1 MAKLKRPRTVQGKN
15 TVTFQIAEQVVEA
28 LKSRNPDALKNVLVS
43 FRNQITVGFDERP
56 GVGDARVALVTSWL
70 EKSPGASELFDIW
83 DTGSNYTSLVLVSL
97 AHTLSLISGTPAGST
112 HAAVILRV
120 LFDST
125 HARRLNAHLASGQTD
140 VVLAAL
146 KVFGA
151 AALIDPRSTFDAI
164 SWTAK
169 ALPKLLSHRHRT
181 PTSQPLVHPSIRTAL
196 VTLILALLPLTLPLE
211 LFTTLFKGIAQ
222 DEGVII
228 KLILEACW
236 EKVWGDV
243 KVPKSSKIKVFGG
256 LGIY

>member
-1 MAKLKRPRTVQGKN
+1 MAKVKRPRTVQGKN
-15 TVTFQIAEQVVEA
+15 AATFQSAEHLIEGLRTRNPEA
-28 LKSRNPDALKNVLVS
+28 LKNTLVS
-43 FRNQITVGFDERP
+43 FRNQITVGYDERL
-56 GVGDARVALVTSWL
+56 GVGDARVLLVTSWL

-83 DTGSNYTSLVLVSL
+83 DTSSNYTSLVLVSL

-112 HAAVILRV
+112 HAPAILRV

-125 HARRLNAHLASGQTD
+125 HARRLNAHLAGGQTD

-146 KVFGA
+146 KVLGA
-151 AALIDPRSTFDAI
+151 AALIDQRSTFDAI

-181 PTSQPLVHPSIRTAL
+181 PTPQPLAHLSIRTAL
-196 VTLILALLPLTLPLE
+196 ITLVLALLPLTLPLE

-222 DEGVII
+222 DEGVVV
-228 KLILEACW
+228 KLILETCW

-243 KVPKSSKIKVFGG
+243 KVPKSSKVKVFGG